1 MYFLQQRIFLIFLFP
16 VLLLFVIPIGC
27 MDTMETSVPGAEDS
41 LHRFDSKDYKII
53 HGLPGSAGFR
63 IKSIKVN
70 ENSRDRL
77 VLDIE
82 LSEKND
88 EYNFPIIYG
97 DKNYYGKT
105 IKPNQMSVL
114 EMGQSDSLI
123 NKRLKY
129 SIYGFMSEYSRVYM
143 KLPDQDSVLLELP
156 VRWHPRD
163 HYR

>member
-1 MYFLQQRIFLIFLFP
+1 MRYIFFLFP
-16 VLLLFVIPIGC
+16 VLWLFVIPIGC

-41 LHRFDSKDYKII
+41 LHRFDAKDYKII
-53 HGLPGSAGFR
+53 HGLPDSAGFR

-82 LSEKND
+82 LSKNND
-88 EYNFPIIYG
+88 EYNFPIVFG

-114 EMGQSDSLI
+114 EMGQTDSLI

-129 SIYGFMSEYSRVYM
+129 SIYISMTEYSRVYM

-156 VRWHPRD
+156 VRWHPREQ
-163 HYR
+163 YR